1 MTQEKVMKLT
11 TIAVA
16 TAFTLISTFAFAQS
30 TTTLAQSSE
39 TMGRGTVTAPSVGSY
54 QHPVGTTNV
63 LPSWRNTG
71 PAADSAR
78 IPYGS
83 PFATR

>member
-11 TIAVA
+11 TIALA
-16 TAFTLISTFAFAQS
+16 TTFTLISTFAFAQS
-30 TTTLAQSSE
+30 TTTLAQSTE
-39 TMGRGTVTAPSVGSY
+39 TIGRGTVTAPSVGSY

-63 LPSWRNTG
+63 LPSWKNTG

-78 IPYGS
+78 TPYGS

>member
-1 MTQEKVMKLT
+1 MKLT

-16 TAFTLISTFAFAQS
+16 TAFTLMSTFAFAQS
-30 TTTLAQSSE
+30 TTTLAQSTE

-63 LPSWRNTG
+63 APTWNNTG
-71 PAADSAR
+71 PAAGAPTGGGTPT
-78 IPYGS
+78 PYGS
-83 PFATR
+83 PFSKR